1 MHETPL
7 LHRDLID
14 GRVRLPRVGAVV
26 AGTTP
31 SLPWLVVDAAGRE
44 IDPVSVYLRDRTLGD
59 ASTATCR
66 SYGYDLLR
74 WHRVLWAL
82 DVGWEQVTEAETAAL
97 VGWLRHARNPQ
108 RERRR
113 PGSYPAGSVNP
124 KTGKP
129 TLRAGY
135 APSTITHNLTVVHG
149 FYTFHQPFGRGPV
162 VNPVPESA
170 APTPRRRS
178 LTSLPHSASSR
189 SSRQLNRGGPGPE
202 RPCRSQR

>member
-1 MHETPL
+1 M
-7 LHRDLID
+7 
-14 GRVRLPRVGAVV
+14 
-26 AGTTP
+26 
-31 SLPWLVVDAAGRE
+31 
-44 IDPVSVYLRDRTLGD
+44 LGD

-108 RERRR
+108 RERQR
-113 PGSYPAGSVNP
+113 PGSHPAGSVNP

-135 APSTITHNLTVVHG
+135 APSTIAHNLTVVHG
-149 FYTFHQPFGRGPV
+149 FSGRGYVAVFDEDVMVLPRLD
-162 VNPVPESA
+162 EIEEDLLARRKRA
-170 APTPRRRS
+170 AAEGWQGEIEGIDLTLNFLRS
-178 LTSLPHSASSR
+178 KREQTSRFQRVGTVDLGLPHPRAP
-189 SSRQLNRGGPGPE
+189 LTPE
-202 RPCRSQR
+202 